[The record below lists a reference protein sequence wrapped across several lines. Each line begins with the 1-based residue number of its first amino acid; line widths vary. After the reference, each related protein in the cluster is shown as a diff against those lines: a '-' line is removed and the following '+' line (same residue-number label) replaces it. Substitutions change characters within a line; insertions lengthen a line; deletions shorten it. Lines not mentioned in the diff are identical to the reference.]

1 MKLPL
6 FLYKTNY
13 HGRALK
19 EFSKGDFSGVPAS
32 CKLFTIGPLL
42 LPPPGLLLAGQC
54 LTTWT
59 WWNWHFNGDSHQ
71 SPNPLVSGWTPKGGT
86 TERQVQSRGP
96 DGAGDL
102 QPGDKWHEKSDS
114 SLLAVGD
121 VVIKLNFNSDFEQK
135 ILKIKFRQDFEA
147 KIWSLFC
154 FWLEDVYWSLNNK
167 YFRRE
172 GLLHK
177 NWIYNLCE
185 SRTKKKPNLHG
196 GRESYS
202 SHLW

>member
-1 MKLPL
+1 MPHNLNL
-6 FLYKTNY
+6 MELTLQW
-13 HGRALK
+13 G
-19 EFSKGDFSGVPAS
+19 
-32 CKLFTIGPLL
+32 
-42 LPPPGLLLAGQC
+42 LPPVPKPFGFRMNA
-54 LTTWT
+54 
-59 WWNWHFNGDSHQ
+59 
-71 SPNPLVSGWTPKGGT
+71 KGGHHWET
-86 TERQVQSRGP
+86 GPPRDVQSRGP

-172 GLLHK
+172 GLLRK

-185 SRTKKKPNLHG
+185 SRTKKNRIYMEEEKVIHHIYGRSHNTLHFNKTCSLNF
-196 GRESYS
+196 RSLFTKKQRYMF
-202 SHLW
+202 

>member
-1 MKLPL
+1 MLMLGKALRTVWCRFGSWSL
-6 FLYKTNY
+6 VTWWCRVCLFICFCSTFSCCNIDWSYEQHELTGVTSVYKAEIESVKWNFHFFLYKTNY

-86 TERQVQSRGP
+86 TERQVHQEMSNPEGQTGRGTSNLVTNGTRRATP
-96 DGAGDL
+96 V
-102 QPGDKWHEKSDS
+102 
-114 SLLAVGD
+114 SLLLVM
-121 VVIKLNFNSDFEQK
+121 
-135 ILKIKFRQDFEA
+135 
-147 KIWSLFC
+147 
-154 FWLEDVYWSLNNK
+154 
-167 YFRRE
+167 
-172 GLLHK
+172 
-177 NWIYNLCE
+177 
-185 SRTKKKPNLHG
+185 
-196 GRESYS
+196 
-202 SHLW
+202 